1 MGVPTRAQQR
11 AGSQTGDD
19 IVGWLKTN
27 AIPLA
32 TVEPA
37 HGYADLEPLRAIIDK
52 ARIVSLGEATHGTRE
67 FFQLKH
73 RIMEYC
79 VAELG
84 FTVIGFEAD
93 YGATLSVNDYVLK
106 GKGDAADVV
115 AGMGF
120 WTWNTDEVIDL
131 VEWVRA
137 WNSSHERK
145 VKFYGFDMQSGAAS
159 ALHLLA
165 YLERVSPAFAAKP
178 EQVLGALACPSTQDS
193 FDELAK
199 PEQDAIFAQIKTIHD
214 AFQEQR
220 LPWTERTSAL
230 DWNLARLGAVV
241 LEQYA
246 RSKLVEDPDN
256 WGSRYAFRDR
266 CMAANILALLEAEGP
281 DTKAL
286 LWAHNGHVQKTSK
299 APDVPSMGHVLHAAL
314 GSQLLVFGFAFNQGG
329 FAARGVTDSKLQ
341 EWTVGPAPDDFIEAL
356 LAATGFSLLA
366 LDLAQVPQNSAV
378 AAWMADGPYQRSI
391 GAVFDPNRELYFAVA
406 GDPRESW
413 DVLLFVETTMAAR
426 RTRTREHYS
435 SMGIGFHEEPLN
447 LELAGAG
454 PIPNGWRV
462 TNLSDGSYAVSIAD
476 GQLPAGGNAMRI
488 AREPGALPWGDVT
501 LSQFFPAARWR
512 GRRMVFTAAM
522 RAQVPHIGTG
532 AHIVIRV
539 FSDDPSVQPR
549 VAAQP
554 AGPVRSSHW
563 AEHSVAI
570 DVPSEAKWIEISL
583 VLAGSGSAWFG
594 GLQLSGVEST
604 TLPAGR
610 LQFSKKTASRDRQLA
625 PPGVSLGPELMAR

>member
-1 MGVPTRAQQR
+1 M
-11 AGSQTGDD
+11 
-19 IVGWLKTN
+19 
-27 AIPLA
+27 
-32 TVEPA
+32 
-37 HGYADLEPLRAIIDK
+37 
-52 ARIVSLGEATHGTRE
+52 
-67 FFQLKH
+67 
-73 RIMEYC
+73 
-79 VAELG
+79 
-84 FTVIGFEAD
+84 
-93 YGATLSVNDYVLK
+93 
-106 GKGDAADVV
+106 
-115 AGMGF
+115 
-120 WTWNTDEVIDL
+120 
-131 VEWVRA
+131 
-137 WNSSHERK
+137 
-145 VKFYGFDMQSGAAS
+145 
-159 ALHLLA
+159 
-165 YLERVSPAFAAKP
+165 
-178 EQVLGALACPSTQDS
+178 
-193 FDELAK
+193 
-199 PEQDAIFAQIKTIHD
+199 
-214 AFQEQR
+214 
-220 LPWTERTSAL
+220 
-230 DWNLARLGAVV
+230 NLARLGAVV

-246 RSKLVEDPDN
+246 RSKLVEDPDD

-286 LWAHNGHVQKTSK
+286 LWAHNGHVQKTLRRRTCRAWAMCSTRRW
-299 APDVPSMGHVLHAAL
+299 ARNSWSLASLSTRAAL
-314 GSQLLVFGFAFNQGG
+314 PPEASLIANSRNGRRPCA
-329 FAARGVTDSKLQ
+329 
-341 EWTVGPAPDDFIEAL
+341 DDFIEAL

-391 GAVFDPNRELYFAVA
+391 GAVSIRTASSILPSRGIRVRAGMFFSSWKRRWQRGALKHASIIHPWALDFD
-406 GDPRESW
+406 
-413 DVLLFVETTMAAR
+413 
-426 RTRTREHYS
+426 
-435 SMGIGFHEEPLN
+435 EEPLN

-454 PIPNGWRV
+454 PIPNGWRA

-522 RAQVPHIGTG
+522 RAQLLHIGTG

-563 AEHSVAI
+563 AERSVAI
-570 DVPSEAKWIEISL
+570 DVPSEANWIEISL

-625 PPGVSLGPELMAR
+625 PPGVSLGPELTAR